1 MADEELV
8 KVTIRLPKSL
18 VKEGKLVALAL
29 EMDLQDLVRDA
40 LLFHVTQRKLR
51 ANLTTFVSRM
61 ADVNKRIQKRKGG
74 A

>member
-1 MADEELV
+1 MADEKLV

-40 LLFHVTQRKLR
+40 LLYHVQQRKMR
-51 ANLTTFVSRM
+51 AHLTTLVSNLT
-61 ADVNKRIQKRKGG
+61 DVTKKIQKRKGG
-74 A
+74 T